1 MSSSEKLTKSEHFSS
16 ILFSGVIWQKVMR
29 CQKVWWEMRRRR
41 KKIWENE
48 SHLFFSSLLSQE
60 QLQKL
65 LFFLFEI
72 FT

>member
-1 MSSSEKLTKSEHFSS
+1 MSKRDVRNE
-16 ILFSGVIWQKVMR
+16 QK
-29 CQKVWWEMRRRR
+29 